1 MKEAGDIAGVTVPF
15 AAGVMTAVYAGAFF
29 HNHIE
34 AAFIPVLCLSV
45 SLIALLHPRRNEYG
59 TALQWTLILICLL
72 SAGVLSGIVSEM
84 ISCSSVGAGIFR
96 STALKGGLAMQEA
109 VDSLC
114 FKNPET
120 NAIIKALITGERCDI
135 PPAVVQSFRDSG
147 ASHILALSGMHLGII
162 YGIVTRLFS
171 IFGNS
176 PGAKILRSVLTVGL
190 CGAYTLA
197 TGAAA
202 SITRA
207 LLFIILAEA
216 AKTFHRSRDLKTV
229 FFSALLIQLTVRPQD
244 AASVGF
250 QLSYAAMAGIAFIF
264 PQLKAFWPGSEEV
277 RTGFFK
283 NRPEPLRW
291 IWNSAALSISC
302 QLTTGP
308 LAWLYF
314 ESFPVHF
321 LLTNLIAIPL
331 TGLIIPSA
339 LLLLFLNSF
348 GGCPEFLL
356 TATEAMISALSESL
370 AIISTM

>member
-1 MKEAGDIAGVTVPF
+1 
-15 AAGVMTAVYAGAFF
+15 
-29 HNHIE
+29 
-34 AAFIPVLCLSV
+34 
-45 SLIALLHPRRNEYG
+45 
-59 TALQWTLILICLL
+59 
-72 SAGVLSGIVSEM
+72 
-84 ISCSSVGAGIFR
+84 
-96 STALKGGLAMQEA
+96 
-109 VDSLC
+109 
-114 FKNPET
+114 
-120 NAIIKALITGERCDI
+120 
-135 PPAVVQSFRDSG
+135 
-147 ASHILALSGMHLGII
+147 
-162 YGIVTRLFS
+162 
-171 IFGNS
+171 
-176 PGAKILRSVLTVGL
+176 
-190 CGAYTLA
+190 
-197 TGAAA
+197 
-202 SITRA
+202 
-207 LLFIILAEA
+207 
-216 AKTFHRSRDLKTV
+216 
-229 FFSALLIQLTVRPQD
+229 
-244 AASVGF
+244 
-250 QLSYAAMAGIAFIF
+250 MAGIAFIF

-283 NRPEPLRW
+283 NRPKPLRW